1 MFDRASV
8 KFIKDH
14 LQYDQDKF
22 VPDDV
27 IEQVIA
33 ENKVDKKARVRYEK
47 KQHPGDEDN
56 WASRSMV
63 DLKAHHV
70 NLEGQKKLQIATFN

>member
-47 KQHPGDEDN
+47 K
-56 WASRSMV
+56 
-63 DLKAHHV
+63 
-70 NLEGQKKLQIATFN
+70 